1 MTEFSHWY
9 PDLCGEDYYGWKPF
23 ELLLPWVI
31 VNQKQYRIPGGIVE
45 ISATIKNLEEAE
57 AQVPITSAFNS
68 IWQVQK
74 PDGLWR
80 MTDDYRKLI
89 GVVTPIS
96 TAVPDVVSL
105 IQLTTE
111 NSMDS
116 DFNCSDRCGVLT

>member
-1 MTEFSHWY
+1 
-9 PDLCGEDYYGWKPF
+9 
-23 ELLLPWVI
+23 
-31 VNQKQYRIPGGIVE
+31 
-45 ISATIKNLEEAE
+45 
-57 AQVPITSAFNS
+57 
-68 IWQVQK
+68 
-74 PDGLWR
+74 